1 MNLHILII
9 QVGTGI
15 IVITFLV
22 ALLFRKKEK
31 PGYFKYI
38 FLFVL
43 CGLGLS
49 LNTFYSNYYA
59 WLANFK
65 IGILIEEILLTI
77 QSIFLGLFYF
87 SLLRNSGFGFNIRL
101 AIIISAI
108 LQLSVIA
115 FVHIAK
121 IEIRQNILASSTTLI
136 LSLFYFKDLMSNK
149 PTVILKWSPSFWMVM
164 GSFFS
169 SCITIPILSLIP
181 FLPKESEYSD
191 IRNLLFAFNN
201 ISFATQYLLII
212 KSYLCLRHQ
221 QNF

>member
-1 MNLHILII
+1 MNLHIFII

-43 CGLGLS
+43 CGLCLS

-201 ISFATQYLLII
+201 ISFVTQYLLII